1 MLLAQTRCAAETC
14 AQLWRRVACGRG
26 VGACSTRGPYG
37 AFALVVALA
46 VVAGTGG
53 GEYDDDDKL
62 KAVMS

>member
-1 MLLAQTRCAAETC
+1 M
-14 AQLWRRVACGRG
+14 
-26 VGACSTRGPYG
+26 GACSTRGHYG

-46 VVAGTGG
+46 VVAAAGG